1 MGRAGIRYSIC
12 RAYLRLLYTGK
23 ELTSECRGHEVFSLS
38 SRLVMAKAK
47 ESGPVKDFAWL
58 CATLMIKTCP
68 VPDPKP
74 WGSSPRPGAPAA
86 CSLCRHA
93 AERGPLPCSLH
104 PLPRGVTVVAP
115 RLSSPAPP
123 LPACSHAAP
132 TQPGSLRATGRV
144 PSRALL
150 PPVSSPTPVSF
161 VKLFSALHTHLNAC
175 TERLGCTRPTPSF
188 QKLRGPVALPAR
200 HPLGP
205 APRCLRPPLC
215 QYLSSREPLSRQPS
229 RTPNM

>member
-1 MGRAGIRYSIC
+1 
-12 RAYLRLLYTGK
+12 
-23 ELTSECRGHEVFSLS
+23 
-38 SRLVMAKAK
+38 MAKAK

-86 CSLCRHA
+86 RSLCRHA
-93 AERGPLPCSLH
+93 AERGPLPCSLP

-144 PSRALL
+144 PSHALL

-175 TERLGCTRPTPSF
+175 TERLGCTCPTPSF
-188 QKLRGPVALPAR
+188 QKLRGPVAFPAR

-215 QYLSSREPLSRQPS
+215 QYLSSREPLSWQPS

>member
-86 CSLCRHA
+86 HSLCRHA

-115 RLSSPAPP
+115 RCLVRHPRCRHAHTPPPPSLAHFGPRAVCRLMLSCLPSSP
-123 LPACSHAAP
+123 
-132 TQPGSLRATGRV
+132 
-144 PSRALL
+144 
-150 PPVSSPTPVSF
+150 
-161 VKLFSALHTHLNAC
+161 
-175 TERLGCTRPTPSF
+175 
-188 QKLRGPVALPAR
+188 
-200 HPLGP
+200 
-205 APRCLRPPLC
+205 RPPCRL
-215 QYLSSREPLSRQPS
+215 
-229 RTPNM
+229 

>member
-74 WGSSPRPGAPAA
+74 WGSSPARCPCGPLALPSRCGAGAAEASPSWPPA
-86 CSLCRHA
+86 CLVRHPRCRHA
-93 AERGPLPCSLH
+93 HTPPPPSLAHFGPRAVCRLMLSCLPS
-104 PLPRGVTVVAP
+104 PPRAP
-115 RLSSPAPP
+115 CRL
-123 LPACSHAAP
+123 
-132 TQPGSLRATGRV
+132 
-144 PSRALL
+144 
-150 PPVSSPTPVSF
+150 
-161 VKLFSALHTHLNAC
+161 
-175 TERLGCTRPTPSF
+175 
-188 QKLRGPVALPAR
+188 
-200 HPLGP
+200 
-205 APRCLRPPLC
+205 
-215 QYLSSREPLSRQPS
+215 
-229 RTPNM
+229 